1 MPKVVIPTLQP
12 ISQKALTYLRTL
24 FNEILAFRELDAH
37 IVCRR
42 VGKKR
47 VSEVA
52 DFVLVGKQY
61 NYPLLAIKFV
71 RPIRQDW
78 GFWNDIR
85 TMYPLVR
92 YCKRQG
98 IKYVGMCDFI
108 DVIGLKLDL
117 REDFT
122 FLGEAFTFDELTKL
136 YKNPQDFADK
146 LYRVIWHYATVA
158 KKIAIEYN
166 FFRLP
171 EYILLPQELPVT
183 TVPQA
188 PPCSLQTLHKI
199 VVQKQ

>member
-1 MPKVVIPTLQP
+1 MNVASTLQP
-12 ISQKALTYLRTL
+12 ISQKALTYLHTL
-24 FNEILAFRELDAH
+24 FNEILAFRELDAY

-47 VSEVA
+47 VSELA
-52 DFVLVGKQY
+52 DFVLVGKAR

-98 IKYVGMCDFI
+98 IEYLGMCDFI
-108 DVIGLKLDL
+108 DIIGLKLDL

-122 FLGEAFTFDELTKL
+122 FVGEAFTFDELPKL
-136 YKNPQDFADK
+136 YKNPQDFAGK
-146 LYRVIWHYATVA
+146 LYSVIWHYSTVA
-158 KKIAIEYN
+158 KKIGSRQGIMHFEA
-166 FFRLP
+166 
-171 EYILLPQELPVT
+171 LPQTTYFPPNDTALPYE
-183 TVPQA
+183 
-188 PPCSLQTLHKI
+188 PPHHSLLGLR
-199 VVQKQ
+199 